1 MLQATSVQ
9 NVFAG
14 VGGEQVFFLP
24 QSVLYTRDEQMNILD
39 DAENQSFVLAKAV
52 RIKLSD

>member
-24 QSVLYTRDEQMNILD
+24 QSVLYTHDEQMNILD
-39 DAENQSFVLAKAV
+39 DTENQSFVLAKAV
-52 RIKLSD
+52 RIELSD